1 MLEEAISKASS
12 HTVEFF
18 DVIIESII
26 RAQSGIHYGH
36 DYHPYIVKN
45 DELEKYIQSH
55 FSLNKKLFNAFQKS
69 KVRSL
74 HLITEAWCLDACIL
88 LPLLRGIQIIKPDI
102 EIKIHQRDENEELM
116 NLFLTNGSK
125 SIPIVFGLNEK
136 QKELFRWGPRSKK
149 AIEILEPVKED
160 KYDIKSKAL
169 SDFYKADLTESIQL
183 EWIDLIK

>member
-1 MLEEAISKASS
+1 MLEEALSKASS
-12 HTVEFF
+12 HSVEFF
-18 DVIIESII
+18 DIIIESII

-45 DELEKYIQSH
+45 HKLEKFIQAN
-55 FSLNKKLFNAFQKS
+55 FSLNKKLFNAIQKS
-69 KVRSL
+69 KIHSL

-116 NLFLTNGSK
+116 SLFLTNGSK
-125 SIPIVFGLNEK
+125 SIPIVFGLNKK
-136 QKELFRWGPRSKK
+136 QRELFRWGPRSKK
-149 AIEILEPVKED
+149 ASKILEPVKEE
-160 KYDIKSKAL
+160 KYDVKSKAL
-169 SDFYKADLTESIQL
+169 SNFYKTDLTASIQL

>member
-1 MLEEAISKASS
+1 MLEEAVSKASS
-12 HTVEFF
+12 HTLEFF
-18 DVIIESII
+18 DVIVESIT
-26 RAQSGIHYGH
+26 RAHSEIHYRQ

-55 FSLNKKLFNAFQKS
+55 FSLNKKLFNAIQKS
-69 KVRSL
+69 KVHSL

-88 LPLLRGIQIIKPDI
+88 LPLLRGIQIIKPEI

-125 SIPIVFGLNEK
+125 SIPIVFGLNDK

-149 AIEILEPVKED
+149 AREILEPVKDE

-169 SDFYKADLTESIQL
+169 SDFYKTDLTESIQL